1 MCSPRFRP
9 PHLSNPIASE
19 RALYFRNR
27 GTVRLIPLSISYIY
41 WARCIELTNY
51 LQFVYIEL
59 SLSCSF
65 LHLSHQH
72 TLIVLNLPSTT
83 HLSEKATL
91 AAPLQFRLIVFLRR
105 SSFTPIRLSHSSPLH
120 SPCRHPIA
128 AYIFGSSQSYS
139 WSLLVITLF
148 VFAPTVLVHRA
159 LSFNFLVLD

>member
-83 HLSEKATL
+83 HLSEKATPGGT
-91 AAPLQFRLIVFLRR
+91 AQVPFDRF
-105 SSFTPIRLSHSSPLH
+105 SSPLVFH
-120 SPCRHPIA
+120 SD
-128 AYIFGSSQSYS
+128 SS
-139 WSLLVITLF
+139 LAF
-148 VFAPTVLVHRA
+148 VSVTFTMPPPHRR
-159 LSFNFLVLD
+159 LHLR